1 MPAGLRTPEPRIRI
15 LVADDH
21 PAITCG
27 LKALFDDQ
35 HDMRV
40 VGIAGI
46 DPGHRAAVRLLAEG
60 RPAATVADQLGL
72 GDEQL
77 LATRQAAVQ
86 RLSPAATRANVPLG
100 PRRGPP
106 REPVAG

>member
-35 HDMRV
+35 PDMRV
-40 VGIAGI
+40 VGSAHDAIAALRLPRC
-46 DPGHRAAVRLLAEG
+46 DVAVVDYHLAAHDGLWLTLQLKQRSAP
-60 RPAATVADQLGL
+60 PAVLRHANPAISPPSASAT
-72 GDEQL
+72 
-77 LATRQAAVQ
+77 T
-86 RLSPAATRANVPLG
+86 
-100 PRRGPP
+100 
-106 REPVAG
+106 